1 MKSITSFLLGIIW
14 VYLVGCS
21 TPIGKSV
28 DKWWKSPTTQTGVY
42 YAEQAATQFA
52 INAALAAL
60 QQYAGGGKLNY
71 QQIAVSGGINT
82 LYMQANNIRQ
92 LQGTAQVIDPVAT
105 ARLLEQGGTSQ
116 EISQKLAQQLF
127 DNASALISAG
137 ASPNAA
143 AEVNAMALDKA
154 AAIVTAATE
163 GGK

>member
-1 MKSITSFLLGIIW
+1 MKIITAFLLGVIW
-14 VYLVGCS
+14 VFLVGCS
-21 TPIGKSV
+21 TPLGQSV
-28 DKWWKSPTTQTGVY
+28 DRWWKSPATQTGIY
-42 YAEQAATQFA
+42 YAEQAASQFA

-71 QQIAVSGGINT
+71 QQIAVTGGINT

-116 EISQKLAQQLF
+116 AISQKLAQQLF
-127 DNASALISAG
+127 DNASALIAAG
-137 ASPNAA
+137 ASPNSA

-163 GGK
+163 VSK

>member
-1 MKSITSFLLGIIW
+1 ME
-14 VYLVGCS
+14 
-21 TPIGKSV
+21 
-28 DKWWKSPTTQTGVY
+28 KWWKSPATQTGVF
-42 YAEQAATQFA
+42 YAEQAASQFA

-71 QQIAVSGGINT
+71 QQIAVTGGINT

-127 DNASALISAG
+127 DNASALIAAG
-137 ASPNAA
+137 ASPNSA

-163 GGK
+163 VSK